1 MFAVVKVDGI
11 GKKYTKLSKN
21 CHRVRE
27 KIINNLK
34 DCKKYVKYYRS
45 ESKTFFRRHIKPNH
59 NKNKLIYIHICTVR
73 EIEIVD
79 LIYSVRSPEVILS
92 CF

>member
-59 NKNKLIYIHICTVR
+59 NKNKLIYVK
-73 EIEIVD
+73 
-79 LIYSVRSPEVILS
+79 IYQNRYVPLEK
-92 CF
+92 